1 MIQMNLLTKEKQ
13 TQTEKKFMVTK
24 REVGG
29 SGLVTKLRLTLETP
43 WTLACE
49 APLSMGFSRQEY

>member
-1 MIQMNLLTKEKQ
+1 MIQMNLPTKQKQ

-24 REVGG
+24 REVSGG
-29 SGLVTKLRLTLETP
+29 GLVTKSCLTLETP